1 MRRVL
6 FSQENLPLEEIL
18 EWYSDTL
25 LSLNVHMEHIIDSLL
40 TDADIPEKFIGMT
53 PVEIHHHFDDLRRE
67 LELLTCFDLL
77 AATEA
82 WLRIDFLRR
91 VYDKR
96 KDDLSKLF
104 RGVYKEWGL
113 KTNLSEH
120 ILQHWVHV
128 NPSTKII
135 IGDFRSALGFRH
147 WLAHGR
153 YWTPKL
159 GRIYDVNGVFRIAA
173 QLISEL
179 QKTYSSEALP

>member
-6 FSQENLPLEEIL
+6 FSQEDLQLEEIL
-18 EWYSDTL
+18 EWYSDSL
-25 LSLNVHMEHIIDSLL
+25 LSLNVHMQHIIDSPL
-40 TDADIPEKFIGMT
+40 TDTDIPEKFIGMT
-53 PVEIHHHFDDLRRE
+53 PAEIRDYFDDLRRE

-77 AATEA
+77 AAAEA

-128 NPSTKII
+128 NPSTKTI
-135 IGDFRSALGFRH
+135 IGHFKSALGFRH

-159 GRIYDVNGVFRIAA
+159 GQIYDVNGVSLITA

-179 QKTYSSEALP
+179 QGT